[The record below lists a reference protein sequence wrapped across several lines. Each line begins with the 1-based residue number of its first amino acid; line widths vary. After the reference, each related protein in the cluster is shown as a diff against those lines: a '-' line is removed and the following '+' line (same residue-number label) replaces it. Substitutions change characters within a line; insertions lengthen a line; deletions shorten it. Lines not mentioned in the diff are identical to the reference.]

1 MDGASTPT
9 MKNEKTSSSVILK
22 TKLLLV
28 GKWKLPSSPSSNFRN
43 FLWIIP
49 L

>member
-1 MDGASTPT
+1 MDGASTRT

-28 GKWKLPSSPSSNFRN
+28 GK
-43 FLWIIP
+43 
-49 L
+49 